1 MQQTLAEFLHAPFGR
16 QDLEVK
22 KLDYDRKYSEY
33 LRDNKIRM
41 ESFTE
46 IEGSYY
52 YHLTVPSES
61 AKDTG
66 YRYDVVIRFYTP
78 NDKVARESTLK
89 NYCVQFFSNSP
100 SFIYKYAV
108 LYKRNGAL
116 IESLY
121 DKLNPEYAD
130 TLPENT
136 NKTLEVS
143 FDKSIYFT
151 VRYLLDHSFRYLSKI
166 GMIMRLKKTPHAF
179 FTGIRDVETIRLERM
194 LISEEK
200 RLQKEEKRYKDKK
213 GPKAPADP
221 SKRNAIK
228 DTLADKSNPGIRVVN
243 PKKAT
248 KRTSGLSASKRV
260 AKKRASRT
268 TYRPM

>member
-16 QDLEVK
+16 QDLELK
-22 KLDYDRKYSEY
+22 KTDYDRKYNEY
-33 LRDNKIRM
+33 LRDNKIRL

-52 YHLTVPSES
+52 YHLTIPSES
-61 AKDTG
+61 AKDSG
-66 YRYDVVIRFYTP
+66 YRYDVVIRFFAT
-78 NDKVARESTLK
+78 NEKVEKESTLK

-143 FDKSIYFT
+143 FDKSIYFS
-151 VRYLLDHSFRYLSKI
+151 VRFLLDHSFRYLSKI
-166 GMIMRLKKTPHAF
+166 GMIIRLKKAPSAF
-179 FTGIRDVETIRLERM
+179 FIGIRDVETIRLERM
-194 LISEEK
+194 LITEEK
-200 RLQKEEKRYKDKK
+200 RLQKEEKRYKEKK

-228 DTLADKSNPGIRVVN
+228 DTLSDKANPGIRVIS
-243 PKKAT
+243 PKKAS
-248 KRTSGLSASKRV
+248 KRTSGVSASKRV
-260 AKKRASRT
+260 SKKTAKRT
-268 TYRPM
+268 TYRPF

>member
-1 MQQTLAEFLHAPFGR
+1 MQQTLSEFLHAPFGR
-16 QDLEVK
+16 QDLELK
-22 KLDYDRKYSEY
+22 KSDYDRKYNEY
-33 LRDNKIRM
+33 LHANKIRM
-41 ESFTE
+41 EAFTE
-46 IEGSYY
+46 VEGTYY

-61 AKDTG
+61 AKDSG
-66 YRYDVVIRFYTP
+66 YRYDVAIRFYAP
-78 NDKVARESTLK
+78 DEKVRKENTLK
-89 NYCVQFFSNSP
+89 NYYVQFFSNSP

-116 IESLY
+116 IENLY

-130 TLPENT
+130 TLPETT

-151 VRYLLDHSFRYLSKI
+151 VRFLLDHSFRYLTKI
-166 GMIMRLKKTPHAF
+166 GMILRLKKSTHAF
-179 FTGIRDVETIRLERM
+179 FSGIRDVETIRLERM

-200 RLQKEEKRYKDKK
+200 RLQREEKRYKEKK

-228 DTLADKSNPGIRVVN
+228 DTLADKSNPGIRVVT
-243 PKKAT
+243 PKKAG
-248 KRTSGLSASKRV
+248 KRTSGISASRKV
-260 AKKRASRT
+260 TKKRATRT

>member
-16 QDLEVK
+16 QDLEIK
-22 KLDYDRKYSEY
+22 KSDYDRKYNEY
-33 LRDNKIRM
+33 LRDNKLRV

-46 IEGSYY
+46 VEGSYY
-52 YHLTVPSES
+52 YHITVPSES
-61 AKDTG
+61 AKDSN
-66 YRYDVVIRFYTP
+66 YRYDVVVRFYTTS
-78 NDKVARESTLK
+78 DKVKKETTLK

-116 IESLY
+116 IEFLY
-121 DKLNPEYAD
+121 DKLNPEYAN

-151 VRYLLDHSFRYLSKI
+151 VRFLLDHSFRYLTKI
-166 GMIMRLKKTPHAF
+166 GMIMRLKKSQHAF
-179 FTGIRDVETIRLERM
+179 FSGIRDVETVRLERM

-200 RLQKEEKRYKDKK
+200 RLQREEKKYKEKK

-228 DTLADKSNPGIRVVN
+228 DTLRDKSNPGIRVIS
-243 PKKAT
+243 PKKAS
-248 KRTSGLSASKRV
+248 KRTSGLSASKR
-260 AKKRASRT
+260 ATKKRATRT